1 MIGVSVDD
9 SVKDAA
15 SEFFELF
22 KTPWEW
28 LVPGKRYP
36 AVVIADGRTE
46 PRNVKLAFIYGP
58 AEHPI
63 DRQTKVTLER
73 TDGAVVAQS
82 RDWKL
87 PIYGPS
93 ATFRGAVRGAVLS
106 TIDGPIDYTATFGD
120 VVVRRVGYDVF
131 REVAQL
137 LSTGQPPSNAWSPTL
152 ELHIALLR
160 RALQDVAIPYVEVP
174 PRPNGN
180 SFFCCLTHDIDFFG
194 LRRHGADRT
203 LAGFLYRATA
213 RTIGDL
219 LWGRCS
225 AKEFMRNWL
234 AVASLPLVMAGL
246 REDPWNPFRDY
257 AAADEGR
264 KSTFFLVPFKNHP
277 GVAADGAPVPSRA
290 VAYGID
296 DIESEVRNVSA
307 PAVEMA
313 VHGLDAW
320 RDSAAGRRERAAIER
335 VTTQKAAGVRM
346 HWLYF
351 SEQSPGHI
359 EDGGFEYDATCG
371 YNDAVGFRA
380 GTLQA
385 FRLRGTR
392 QLLELPLAIMD
403 TAMFYPD
410 RMGLSF
416 EEAELSCS
424 RIIDNARQFGGA
436 LVINWHDRS
445 LAPER
450 QWRRPYQQLQERIAA
465 SGGSFV
471 TASEAV
477 EWFRWRRA
485 VRFVESESTELQAPA
500 LPAGLPPARV
510 VVRQGPESRE
520 FDFSGGTRTLSH

>member
-1 MIGVSVDD
+1 
-9 SVKDAA
+9 
-15 SEFFELF
+15 
-22 KTPWEW
+22 
-28 LVPGKRYP
+28 
-36 AVVIADGRTE
+36 
-46 PRNVKLAFIYGP
+46 
-58 AEHPI
+58 
-63 DRQTKVTLER
+63 
-73 TDGAVVAQS
+73 
-82 RDWKL
+82 
-87 PIYGPS
+87 
-93 ATFRGAVRGAVLS
+93 
-106 TIDGPIDYTATFGD
+106 
-120 VVVRRVGYDVF
+120 
-131 REVAQL
+131 
-137 LSTGQPPSNAWSPTL
+137 
-152 ELHIALLR
+152 
-160 RALQDVAIPYVEVP
+160 
-174 PRPNGN
+174 
-180 SFFCCLTHDIDFFG
+180 
-194 LRRHGADRT
+194 
-203 LAGFLYRATA
+203 
-213 RTIGDL
+213 
-219 LWGRCS
+219 
-225 AKEFMRNWL
+225 
-234 AVASLPLVMAGL
+234 
-246 REDPWNPFRDY
+246 
-257 AAADEGR
+257 
-264 KSTFFLVPFKNHP
+264 
-277 GVAADGAPVPSRA
+277 
-290 VAYGID
+290 
-296 DIESEVRNVSA
+296 
-307 PAVEMA
+307 MA